1 MPLRT
6 VSCVFLLVAAL
17 AAVGSAPLVRASG
30 TAELL
35 PDLIAW
41 AHDASEDGTPPS
53 ADIIHG
59 GFFDT
64 TVAGQVRYRF
74 RVAIAN
80 VGDGPLQVVEQTDE
94 VDGVKTTQTITQQIL
109 LDGTS
114 EFRDEPIGTF
124 PYPPE
129 VFGGFGHLR
138 LPGLAQYNL
147 YEAVGNG
154 GPTPDVGPLA
164 ATNDKLSMGI
174 VDSIQYNQPVPG
186 APTSRVYNGAG
197 APVLGI
203 SVGYADL
210 YGAGLPGQWIDVT
223 GLASGQYFLEVKIDP
238 YNRVLESDDTNN
250 STSILVDLTVPSPR
264 PVGDFNGDGLVN
276 LADYTVWRD
285 TLGQVVAPGTAADGD
300 GDGAITP
307 LDYTVW
313 KDHFGPPTPAAAIAL
328 ASVPEPSSVLPL
340 SLLGAIMLWAMPSVR
355 PAR

>member
-1 MPLRT
+1 MHVRT
-6 VSCVFLLVAAL
+6 VPCLLLVAAL
-17 AAVGSAPLVRASG
+17 SALGAAPPLRASV

-41 AHDASEDGTPPS
+41 AHDVSEDGTPPS
-53 ADIIHG
+53 GDIIHG

-64 TVAGQVRYRF
+64 TVAGHVRYRF
-74 RVAIAN
+74 RVAITN
-80 VGDGPLQVVEQTDE
+80 IGDGPLQVVEQTEE

-109 LDGTS
+109 QAGTS
-114 EFRDEPIGTF
+114 DEFRDEPIGTF

-147 YEAVGNG
+147 YEAVSNG
-154 GPTPDVGPLA
+154 GATPDVGPLA

-186 APTSRVYNGAG
+186 AAASRVYNSAD
-197 APVLGI
+197 AQVLGI

-223 GLASGQYFLEVKIDP
+223 GLASGQYWLEVKIDP

-285 TLGQVVAPGTAADGD
+285 TLGQEIAPGTAADGD
-300 GDGAITP
+300 GDGAVTP

-313 KDHFGPPTPAAAIAL
+313 KDHFGQPTPTAGVTL

-340 SLLGAIMLWAMPSVR
+340 SLLGAIMLWAMQSFR